1 MKVALRG
8 IFLTSEKPEVTA
20 KFYRTVANLELEEVG
35 SPGGYVYW
43 KADSNG
49 LQLAIHDAK
58 QFAEYTHPPRP
69 DSNLTHLYFKIDN
82 QPDFLGHLNNLG
94 ITPYTTDD
102 VVVTV
107 ADPDGRK
114 VMFGIA

>member
-1 MKVALRG
+1 MKVTLRG
-8 IFLTSEKPEVTA
+8 IFLTSETPEVTA
-20 KFYRTVANLELEEVG
+20 KFYRTVANLDLVEVG
-35 SPGGYVYW
+35 SPGGYMYW
-43 KADSNG
+43 KTDSHG

-58 QFAEYTHPPRP
+58 QFAEYTHPPFP

-94 ITPYTTDD
+94 ISPHSTDD
-102 VVVTV
+102 VVITV

-114 VMFGIA
+114 VMFGTA